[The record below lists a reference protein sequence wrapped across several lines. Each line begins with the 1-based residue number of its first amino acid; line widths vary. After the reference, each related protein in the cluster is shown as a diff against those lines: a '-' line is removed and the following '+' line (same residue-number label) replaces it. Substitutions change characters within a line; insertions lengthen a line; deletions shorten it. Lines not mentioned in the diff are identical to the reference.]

1 MYETNARKGTND
13 KGTDVLI
20 DKTGLDECEGL

>member
-1 MYETNARKGTND
+1 MRQKGTDDYID

-20 DKTGLDECEGL
+20 EKTGLDEKDGW